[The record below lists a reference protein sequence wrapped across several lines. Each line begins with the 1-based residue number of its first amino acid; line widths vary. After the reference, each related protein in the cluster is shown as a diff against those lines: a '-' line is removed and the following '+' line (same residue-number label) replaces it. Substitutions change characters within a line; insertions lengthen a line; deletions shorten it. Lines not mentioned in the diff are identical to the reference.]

1 VTCSAGG
8 GTNLKRLI
16 IFVALAIAASIC
28 LTAKAPAVGAQS
40 CDTTPAPDCP
50 YGYYDSTPYTCA
62 PYSYYGPE
70 WFPAAV
76 FVGAGPWFKGPDKF
90 HGSVDNRLDPQHGYK
105 GPNPKRG
112 EKPDASKHPDKNPDF
127 KGNEVRDG
135 RGHIVE
141 DKK

>member
-1 VTCSAGG
+1 
-8 GTNLKRLI
+8 LKRLI
-16 IFVALAIAASIC
+16 IFIALVIAASIC

-40 CDTTPAPDCP
+40 CETAAAPDCP
-50 YGYYDSTPYTCA
+50 YGYYDSPPYTCA

-70 WFPAAV
+70 WFPASI
-76 FVGAGPWFKGPDKF
+76 FVGAGPWFIGPDKF

-105 GPNPKRG
+105 GPNPNRG
-112 EKPDASKHPDKNPDF
+112 EKRDASKQPDKNPDF

>member
-1 VTCSAGG
+1 
-8 GTNLKRLI
+8 LKRLI
-16 IFVALAIAASIC
+16 IFVALVIAASIC

-40 CDTTPAPDCP
+40 CDTAAAPDCP
-50 YGYYDSTPYTCA
+50 YGYYDSPPYDCA
-62 PYSYYGPE
+62 PYGYYGPE
-70 WFPAAV
+70 WFPNGV
-76 FVGAGPWFKGPDKF
+76 FVGAGPWFNGPDKF
-90 HGSVDNRLDPQHGYK
+90 HGFVDNHLDPQHGYK

-135 RGHIVE
+135 RGHVVE

>member
-1 VTCSAGG
+1 M
-8 GTNLKRLI
+8 KRLI
-16 IFVALAIAASIC
+16 IFVAVVILASIC

-40 CDTTPAPDCP
+40 CETAAAPDCP
-50 YGYYDSTPYTCA
+50 YGYY
-62 PYSYYGPE
+62 GPE
-70 WFPAAV
+70 WFPSAI
-76 FVGAGPWFKGPDKF
+76 FVGAGPWFSGPEKF
-90 HGSVDNRLDPQHGYK
+90 RGFVDNHLDPQHGYK
-105 GPNPKRG
+105 GPYPKRG